1 MFALSSES
9 FPLAL
14 RLKTLDQ
21 VGSRVPD
28 TLCTWVRIP
37 CTVERKETTEVCH
50 KERARTGSGL
60 GPGPGMFFTSLTARS
75 QCAANSLFS
84 GLLNCLL
91 WIIRN
96 AEVFP

>member
-60 GPGPGMFFTSLTARS
+60 GQVLVCSLPTSPLEVSVLLTPYFLD
-75 QCAANSLFS
+75 C
-84 GLLNCLL
+84 
-91 WIIRN
+91 
-96 AEVFP
+96 

>member
-37 CTVERKETTEVCH
+37 CTVERKETTDVCH

-60 GPGPGMFFTSLTARS
+60 GQVLVCSLPTSPLEVSVLLTPYFLD
-75 QCAANSLFS
+75 C
-84 GLLNCLL
+84 
-91 WIIRN
+91 
-96 AEVFP
+96 